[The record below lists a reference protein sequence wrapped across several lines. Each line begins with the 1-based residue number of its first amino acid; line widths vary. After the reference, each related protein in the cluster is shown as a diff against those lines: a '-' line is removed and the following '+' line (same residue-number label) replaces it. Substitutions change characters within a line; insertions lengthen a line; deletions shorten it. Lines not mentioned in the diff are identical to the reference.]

1 MRKITPFNNQVVNT
15 IHFLTEVF
23 SLKYILRSS
32 YQTLSRGL
40 GQETIAEHSFMCAII
55 GYVLANLEH
64 ADVNKVV
71 LMCLLHD
78 IAETRT
84 GDANFIHKHY
94 QLLLEDKA
102 ISDMTLGLS
111 RDMQK
116 EIRNL
121 YKELAEQK
129 TKEALLVKEADILE
143 QEFQEKHY
151 YEIGNKQAKGW
162 MDYSVKQFKNPTA
175 IKIGRK
181 LKNAKISGWWDNL
194 LGKTPVSKN
203 KFKTVIKYILNDN
216 LKKRLR

>member
-102 ISDMTLGLS
+102 ISDMTSGLS

>member
-1 MRKITPFNNQVVNT
+1 MRKITPFNNQIVNT

-102 ISDMTLGLS
+102 ISDMTSGLS

>member
-1 MRKITPFNNQVVNT
+1 MRKITPFNNQIVNT

>member
-1 MRKITPFNNQVVNT
+1 MKKINFLGNQVINT
-15 IHFLTEVF
+15 IHFLIEVF
-23 SLKYILRSS
+23 SLKYVLRSS

-102 ISDMTLGLS
+102 ITDMTSVLPPN
-111 RDMQK
+111 MQK
-116 EIRNL
+116 QIRGI

-129 TKEALLVKEADILE
+129 TKESHLVKEADILE

-151 YEIGNKQAKGW
+151 FEIGNKQAKGW
-162 MDYSVKQFKNPTA
+162 MDYSVKQLKNPTA
-175 IKIGRK
+175 VKIGRK
-181 LKNAKISGWWDNL
+181 LKEAKISGWWDNL
-194 LGKTPVSKN
+194 LSKTPVSQN